1 MNIHI
6 PTYSNITTPVVW
18 GSISTSPDWG
28 SVGASSWSDKLTSDN
43 NKSVPVPEWVEK
55 FDGFREEAY
64 ELGTNP
70 RVIVVQYLPTTTLGV
85 GFTKV
90 HIVDSK
96 FGGRVPMMD
105 SMYRVL
111 HDAPQ
116 EHALAVENEYTITE
130 GGIIRGAFGCPNVG
144 ILSNIT
150 GMLISLYY
158 EWVDF
163 PNETDYEV
171 VKKLQ
176 EARMKVI
183 AMNHQVKSKDI
194 EKSIEKQRRKIQD
207 AQESIAELEK
217 ELTGIYE
224 EAADSLNLLEEH
236 GVDVSESDKWD
247 ERKLDSGCFTIDYSC
262 NPDDLTIAYDPTKSP
277 NAVWDTIASRMCS
290 VNGTVG
296 PGEISFSDKEA
307 ERIVRESLKSLAS
320 ACKVS
325 GIEVSSAS

>member
-1 MNIHI
+1 MNTQIPI
-6 PTYSNITTPVVW
+6 YSITTAPTY
-18 GSISTSPDWG
+18 DWG
-28 SVGASSWSDKLTSDN
+28 STGTWSDKLTPDN
-43 NKSVPVPEWVEK
+43 NKNVPVPEWVEK

-70 RVIVVQYLPTTTLGV
+70 RVIVVQYIPTTTLGV
-85 GFTKV
+85 GFTMI

-116 EHALAVENEYTITE
+116 EHALVVENEYAITE

-150 GMLISLYY
+150 GMLISLYH

-247 ERKLDSGCFTIDYSC
+247 EQKMDSGCFTIDYPC
-262 NPDDLTIAYDPTKSP
+262 NPDDLTIAYDPTQNVLSSP

-290 VNGTVG
+290 VNGTVD
-296 PGEISFSDKEA
+296 PGEISFSDEEA

>member
-1 MNIHI
+1 MNTRIPI
-6 PTYSNITTPVVW
+6 YSIKTAPTY
-18 GSISTSPDWG
+18 DCG
-28 SVGASSWSDKLTSDN
+28 SVGTWSGQLTPDDKKN
-43 NKSVPVPEWVEK
+43 IPVPEWAEK

-70 RVIVVQYLPTTTLGV
+70 RAIVVQYIPTTTLGV
-85 GFTKV
+85 GFTMI

-105 SMYRVL
+105 AMYKVL
-111 HDAPQ
+111 HDAPH

-130 GGIIRGAFGCPNVG
+130 GGLIRGAFGCPSVG
-144 ILSNIT
+144 ILSNIVSA
-150 GMLISLYY
+150 LISLYY

-163 PNETDYEV
+163 PDETDYEM

-176 EARMKVI
+176 QARMKVI
-183 AMNHQVKSKDI
+183 AMNQQVNSKDI
-194 EKSIEKQRRKIQD
+194 EKRIEKQRRKIQD

-247 ERKLDSGCFTIDYSC
+247 ERKLDSGFEYPFST
-262 NPDDLTIAYDPTKSP
+262 DDLTIAYDPSTILNP
-277 NAVWDTIASRMCS
+277 NAVWDTIASRMS
-290 VNGTVG
+290 NVNGTDGLYQV
-296 PGEISFSDKEA
+296 SFSDEEA
-307 ERIVRESLKSLAS
+307 ERIVRESLKSIAA
-320 ACKVS
+320 ACNVS
-325 GIEVSSAS
+325 SSGVSSAS